1 MVIVIIILMITIL
14 GLVFVLKRTNAM
26 VKEEM
31 HKRMAIEQQ
40 YEKKLEQ
47 KETEVDT
54 HIQTLESYQ

>member
-40 YEKKLEQ
+40 YEK
-47 KETEVDT
+47 
-54 HIQTLESYQ
+54 